1 MEIIQ
6 TKDND
11 QMAKFLGV
19 IKDQVSLFQDL
30 IQVSYLRNSFKLDNF
45 D

>member
-11 QMAKFLGV
+11 QMTKFLNV

-30 IQVSYLRNSFKLDNF
+30 IQVSYNNSTSRFL
-45 D
+45 